1 MKKSFFGPLAIGI
14 AAGAALGLAAAGMTS
29 ERERR
34 QLREKAGKTVRD
46 ILG

>member
-1 MKKSFFGPLAIGI
+1 MAKSFWTPMAMGVV
-14 AAGAALGLAAAGMTS
+14 AGTVIGLATAGLTT

-34 QLREKAGKTVRD
+34 MLREKAGKTVRD